1 MSADSSGAYDFPLL
15 IRHLLH
21 TPLVTRPDQPIVY
34 ANHFRYDYR
43 GLNQRIH
50 RLANAL
56 KTRGVRPGDVVAVMD
71 WDSHRYLE
79 CFFAVPMMGAV
90 LHTINIRL
98 SPDQILYTINHAE
111 DALILANADFLPV
124 LSQIRSRFD
133 EDIPV
138 MLLQDDDGKT
148 DSDITPVAEYEQALE
163 AADEHYPFEDFDEH
177 TRATTFYTT
186 GTTGDPKGV
195 FYSHRQL
202 VLHTLGAMA
211 ALGSSADHGRLHR
224 DDVYMPIT
232 PMFHVHAW
240 GVPFVASVIG
250 VKQVYPGRY
259 EPETLL
265 RLIRDEG
272 VTFSHCVPTILHM
285 LLNHPFA
292 KEVDLSGWKV
302 IIGGSA
308 LPQGLAQQALDLGID
323 IMGGYGL
330 SETCPMLVLAQMDRS
345 MLGKTQDEQLYYRCK
360 AGRPL
365 PLVDIRIVDEDMT
378 SLPNDGETTGEVVVR
393 APWLTQ
399 GYLKNP
405 ESSAGLWRGGY
416 LHTGDIGHL
425 DTEGYLKV
433 TDRLKDVIKS
443 GGEWVSSILLE
454 DLVSQ
459 LPHVSEVAAIGI
471 PDDKWGERPVI
482 LVVPRDG
489 ESIRAEDVLDH
500 LKQFVAE
507 GVIEKWAV
515 PDRIE
520 IVDAIDKTSVG
531 KIDKKRLRQRYGST

>member
-1 MSADSSGAYDFPLL
+1 MSGGSNIAYDFPLL
-15 IRHLLH
+15 VRHLLH
-21 TPLVTRPDQPIVY
+21 TPLATRPGQTIVY
-34 ANHFRYDYR
+34 SDRFRYDYR
-43 GLNQRIH
+43 GLSRRIH

-56 KTRGVRPGDVVAVMD
+56 ESLGVRSGDTVAVMD

-111 DALILANADFLPV
+111 DALILAHADFLPV
-124 LSQIRSRFD
+124 LAQIRSRF
-133 EDIPV
+133 EWDIPV
-138 MLLQDDDGKT
+138 VLLRDDDAQLG
-148 DSDITPVAEYEQALE
+148 SDITPVAEYEQALD
-163 AADEHYPFEDFDEH
+163 AAGERHSFDDFDEH

-211 ALGSSADHGRLHR
+211 ALGSSADHGRFHR

-240 GVPFVASVIG
+240 GVPFVASVMG

-259 EPETLL
+259 EPESLL
-265 RLIRDEG
+265 KLIRDEG

-292 KEVDLSGWKV
+292 KQVDFSRWKV
-302 IIGGSA
+302 VIGGSA
-308 LPQGLAQQALDLGID
+308 LPQGLAKQALDLGID

-330 SETCPMLVLAQMDRS
+330 SETCPMLVLAQLQRS
-345 MLGKTQDEQLYYRCK
+345 MLEKGQEDQLYYRCK

-365 PLVDIRIVDEDMT
+365 PLVDIRIADEDMN

-405 ESSAGLWRGGY
+405 ETSAVLWRGGY

-425 DTEGYLKV
+425 DAEGYLKV

-459 LPHVSEVAAIGI
+459 LPQVSEVAAIGI
-471 PDDKWGERPVI
+471 PDEKWGERPVI

-489 ESIRAEDVLDH
+489 KSIRPKDVFDH

-531 KIDKKRLRQRYGST
+531 KIDKKRLRQRYANR